1 MRPSTPSIAPLRHTL
16 VVVYQSMDMPGGLVS
31 GQTSYFLPVCYLTSQ
46 GIQGLRIEFHSIRLV
61 AQ

>member
-1 MRPSTPSIAPLRHTL
+1 
-16 VVVYQSMDMPGGLVS
+16 MDMPGGLVS

-46 GIQGLRIEFHSIRLV
+46 GIQGLRIEFHSIQLV